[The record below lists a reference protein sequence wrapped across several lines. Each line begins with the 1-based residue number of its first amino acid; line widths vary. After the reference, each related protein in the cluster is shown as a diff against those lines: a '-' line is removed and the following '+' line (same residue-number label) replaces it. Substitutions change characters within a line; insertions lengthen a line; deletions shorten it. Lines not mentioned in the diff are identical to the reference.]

1 MNPDTDLQDVACMK
15 RSKPQEN
22 SQRNASTEWSWDCKA
37 NGDTGKKQ
45 AGAWTTG
52 GVGSADGVILPAVT
66 EDFFQER
73 ANKLKP
79 S

>member
-15 RSKPQEN
+15 SIPQEN
-22 SQRNASTEWSWDCKA
+22 SQRNAGTGWSQDCKA
-37 NGDTGKKQ
+37 NGDTGKKR

-52 GVGSADGVILPAVT
+52 GIGSTDGVTLPAVT